1 MINIANSIEYPK
13 EIIDRYNSILSKGDQ
28 KLTELSLTKVQEG
41 IVIENS
47 NSLAVE
53 YMVTQEESSSF
64 TIDFLDKGGELEIVY
79 NIGNDYLY
87 TKDELI
93 AYIFNGGIKALNRSQ
108 VEELLSVAKLEA
120 DSTDLDELLQ
130 IRVDSLG

>member
-53 YMVTQEESSSF
+53 YMVTQEDSSSF

-93 AYIFNGGIKALNRSQ
+93 AYIFNGGIKALKRSQ

-120 DSTDLDELLQ
+120 ESTDLDELLQ

>member
-53 YMVTQEESSSF
+53 YMVQEDSNSF

>member
-28 KLTELSLTKVQEG
+28 KLNELSLTKVQEG

-53 YMVTQEESSSF
+53 YMVTQEDSNSF

-93 AYIFNGGIKALNRSQ
+93 AYIFNGGIKALKRSQ

-120 DSTDLDELLQ
+120 ESTDLDELLQ